1 MLLMKQSEWEKSPT
15 YNQMVGVGR
24 NTAKPLISLRMWS
37 VLAPAVLTLAFV
49 GIWQLLLAVK
59 VLPHTM
65 FPSPSDVV
73 QGFQQE
79 IRSNRLPADIIAS
92 LWRVAAGFALSIAL
106 GLPAGVALGSSPYVR
121 AAFLPGFNFL
131 RNLSPLAWIGFAI
144 VWFGV
149 GDAPA
154 IFLIFMSIF
163 FPIALSVSADV
174 AAIPVVYQRVADE
187 YGLSRLERL
196 LKVTLPAIMPRFVTT
211 LRVAMGVAW
220 LVVVAAEMVAG
231 HNGLGFAI
239 YDDRNALRQDLLVV
253 HMIVIGVI
261 GVLLDR
267 FLASFAKNP
276 SLQWGF
282 QRQSL

>member
-1 MLLMKQSEWEKSPT
+1 MKQIDAGNPLGGNRPAAYRAGGSSPII
-15 YNQMVGVGR
+15 
-24 NTAKPLISLRMWS
+24 PLRIWSL
-37 VLAPAVLTLAFV
+37 VAPPILTLLFV
-49 GIWQLLLAVK
+49 ALWQ
-59 VLPHTM
+59 VLFNTNVLSHTM
-65 FPSPSDVV
+65 FPSPLQVV
-73 QGFQQE
+73 HGFKQE
-79 IRSNRLPADIIAS
+79 LATHRLPEDIVAS
-92 LWRVAAGFALSIAL
+92 LWRVAVGFALSIVL
-106 GLPAGVALGSSPYVR
+106 GLPAGIALGSSAYVR
-121 AAFLPGFNFL
+121 GAFLPGFNFL

-187 YGLSRLERL
+187 YGLSKFERL
-196 LKVTLPAIMPRFVTT
+196 YKVTLPAIMPRFVTT

-267 FLASFAKNP
+267 YLASFAKNP
-276 SLQWGF
+276 TLQWGF
-282 QRQSL
+282 QRQNL

>member
-1 MLLMKQSEWEKSPT
+1 MKQLIGDNSADGNTWAAFRR
-15 YNQMVGVGR
+15 GVPQR
-24 NTAKPLISLRMWS
+24 SISLRVWS
-37 VLAPAVLTLAFV
+37 IIAPPVLILMFV
-49 GIWQLLLAVK
+49 GVWQVLFVRN
-59 VLPHTM
+59 VLPHAM
-65 FPSPSDVV
+65 FPSPIQVV
-73 QGFQQE
+73 HGFKQE
-79 IRSNRLPADIIAS
+79 IASKRLPADIIAS
-92 LWRVAAGFALSIAL
+92 LWRVAVGFVLSIAL

-121 AAFLPGFNFL
+121 GAFFPGFNFL

-187 YGLSRLERL
+187 YGLTRFERL
-196 LKVTLPAIMPRFVTT
+196 YKVTLPAIMPRFVTT

-267 FLASFAKNP
+267 YLASLAKNP
-276 SLQWGF
+276 TLQWGF
-282 QRQSL
+282 QRQNL